1 MPNFDPVSPERL
13 AQQLADLA
21 VARHPVVHPLRVAL
35 DAPRCAAIGPLV
47 TALGQTLT
55 LAGRVVGIVHTETF
69 YRDAS
74 LRLEYGK
81 TDVESFYSGWLD
93 VAALQR
99 EVLRPVG
106 PSGPTAEPWS
116 YLPSLRDPVT
126 NRATRVAPAT
136 LPSAGVLIVTGE
148 LLFGHGLPFDL
159 TVHAWVSRQARGRRT
174 DPDWAWALPAFDR
187 YDLDVNPVSLAD
199 VVLRYDDPAHPAI
212 AVR

>member
-1 MPNFDPVSPERL
+1 MIKFDPVSPERL
-13 AQQLADLA
+13 AQLLSDLA
-21 VARHPVVHPLRVAL
+21 EARHPAVHPLRLAL

-47 TALGQTLT
+47 IALGQALT
-55 LAGRVVGIVHTETF
+55 QAGRVVGVVHTDTF

-99 EVLRPVG
+99 EVLTPIG
-106 PSGPTAEPWS
+106 LSGLAAERWS

-126 NRATRVAPAT
+126 NRATRMAPAV
-136 LPSAGVLIVTGE
+136 LPSTGVLIVTGE
-148 LLFGHGLPFDL
+148 LLFGAGLPFDL
-159 TVHAWVSRQARGRRT
+159 TVHAWVSRQARRRRT
-174 DPDWAWALPAFDR
+174 EPDWAWALPAFDR
-187 YDLDVNPVSLAD
+187 YELEVNPVSSAD
-199 VVLRYDDPAHPAI
+199 VVLRYDDPVHPAI